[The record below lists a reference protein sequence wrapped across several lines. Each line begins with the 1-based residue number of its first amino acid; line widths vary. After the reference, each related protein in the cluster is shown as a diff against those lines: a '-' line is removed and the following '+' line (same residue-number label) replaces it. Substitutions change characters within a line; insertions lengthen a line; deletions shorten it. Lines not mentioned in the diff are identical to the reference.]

1 MGILGI
7 RTLLCALFHGLFKFS
22 WEQKGMGKQLQSIGF
37 QASATARKRKNP
49 EDFLLCNV
57 VP

>member
-49 EDFLLCNV
+49 EI
-57 VP
+57 